1 MGFFTKPDAAADG
14 GALAPL
20 THERIAGRLD
30 AGGYNYGVD
39 DDGDIGGRWDDHLFY
54 FFRYG
59 PEGEFLQVRGR
70 WSRSVPVSERSAVL
84 DLANEWNA
92 EKIWPK
98 VYVRPEG
105 DELGVYCEHS
115 VDYEHGVSDEQID
128 LHLAAGVSTSLQFFT
143 RLDEAYPEAV
153 AAFQAEQGPAEGGD
167 A

>member
-1 MGFFTKPDAAADG
+1 MGFFTKPDDSPT
-14 GALAPL
+14 GALEPL
-20 THERIAGRLD
+20 STERIAARLD

-59 PEGEFLQVRGR
+59 RDGEFFQVRGR
-70 WSRSVPVSERSAVL
+70 WSRSVPVSERAAVL
-84 DLANEWNA
+84 DLANDWNA

-98 VYVRPEG
+98 VYVRAED

-115 VDYEHGVSDEQID
+115 VDYEHGVSDQQLD
-128 LHLAAGVSTSLQFFT
+128 LHIAAGLSTSLQFFAS
-143 RLDEAYPEAV
+143 LDEAYPQAVEAFRQSL
-153 AAFQAEQGPAEGGD
+153 AAEGPD